1 MIIRPEEKSDI
12 PKIERMYIESNI
24 KDRKLLQSLWPDSN
38 PPEINDHL
46 IVNKL
51 RETGA
56 LTLSLVADIDG
67 QIVGHAAF
75 SPVKLDGREKG
86 WFAFQPI
93 NVASSFR
100 RRGIGGELV
109 GRGLELMT
117 IRGAKGCISIFG
129 DYLENFGFLCANEL
143 KSERWQE
150 ELHYIS
156 LPQFK
161 DPRSIP
167 VGMLEFHEA
176 FSLWHDLIN

>member
-12 PKIERMYIESNI
+12 PKIERMYLESNI
-24 KDRKLLQSLWPDSN
+24 KDRNLLRSLWPDCN
-38 PPEINDHL
+38 PPEIRDHL

-56 LTLSLVADIDG
+56 LTLSLVADYNG

-75 SPVKLDGREKG
+75 SPAKLDGREQG
-86 WFAFQPI
+86 WFALQPFY
-93 NVASSFR
+93 VASAFR
-100 RRGIGGELV
+100 GRNIGGELV
-109 GRGLELMT
+109 GRGLDLMT

-129 DYLENFGFLCANEL
+129 SYLENVGFRCANEL
-143 KSERWQE
+143 KSDRWQE
-150 ELHYIS
+150 KLHYIS
-156 LPQFK
+156 LPQFS

-176 FSLWHDLIN
+176 FSLWHGLID